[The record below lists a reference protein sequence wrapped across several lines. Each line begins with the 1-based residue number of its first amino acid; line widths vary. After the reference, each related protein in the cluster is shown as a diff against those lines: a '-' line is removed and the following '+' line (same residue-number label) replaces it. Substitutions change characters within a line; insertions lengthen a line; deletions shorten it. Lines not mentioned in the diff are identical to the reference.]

1 MTRKHY
7 TIIGT
12 SVIPLLLL
20 LLIICLAL
28 NWNPLQLLVG
38 RFVPELL
45 PYYWLGYLVLVGYW
59 LLGLYSGLKAQRA
72 RS

>member
-1 MTRKHY
+1 M
-7 TIIGT
+7 
-12 SVIPLLLL
+12 IPLML

-28 NWNPLQLLVG
+28 KWNPLLLIVG

-45 PYYWLGYLVLVGYW
+45 PYYWIGYLVLFGYW
-59 LLGLYSGLKAQRA
+59 LLGLYNGLKARRA